1 MCQKLKKKKF
11 LFTFIDLVTV
21 PFLIGSSISHTQHHP
36 YCTNNQ
42 QTNIFANNIEIS
54 LTLSPRFASNTNT
67 LPLCPRVSLTIGIA
81 GHCKIQQHICSEK
94 VLPIGQFHQ
103 PMCFFFCYTFIS
115 SSLLMF
121 PFFLENSTPFS
132 HKRLCFAS
140 IIYIKTK
147 MTHTRNELNYFY
159 YSTFVKS

>member
-1 MCQKLKKKKF
+1 M
-11 LFTFIDLVTV
+11 TV

-103 PMCFFFCYTFIS
+103 PMCFFF
-115 SSLLMF
+115 LLYVHL
-121 PFFLENSTPFS
+121 FLLVNVSFLS
-132 HKRLCFAS
+132 GKFYS
-140 IIYIKTK
+140 ILSQEVMLRKHYI
-147 MTHTRNELNYFY
+147 HQN
-159 YSTFVKS
+159 

>member
-1 MCQKLKKKKF
+1 M
-11 LFTFIDLVTV
+11 TV
-21 PFLIGSSISHTQHHP
+21 FYLIGSSLSHTKHHP

-42 QTNIFANNIEIS
+42 QTNILANNIEIS
-54 LTLSPRFASNTNT
+54 LSLSPRFASNTHT

-94 VLPIGQFHQ
+94 VLPIH
-103 PMCFFFCYTFIS
+103 CRSISSTHVFFFCYTFIS

-132 HKRLCFAS
+132 HQRLCFAS

>member
-1 MCQKLKKKKF
+1 M
-11 LFTFIDLVTV
+11 TV

-67 LPLCPRVSLTIGIA
+67 LPLCPRVLLTIGIA

-103 PMCFFFCYTFIS
+103 PMCFFFF
-115 SSLLMF
+115 LLYVHL
-121 PFFLENSTPFS
+121 FLLVNVSFLS
-132 HKRLCFAS
+132 GKFYS
-140 IIYIKTK
+140 ILSQEVMLRKHYI
-147 MTHTRNELNYFY
+147 HQN
-159 YSTFVKS
+159 

>member
-1 MCQKLKKKKF
+1 MSKIEKKKF

-42 QTNIFANNIEIS
+42 QTNILANNIEIS

-103 PMCFFFCYTFIS
+103 PMW
-115 SSLLMF
+115 
-121 PFFLENSTPFS
+121 FFLLYVHLFLLVNVSFLS
-132 HKRLCFAS
+132 GKFYS
-140 IIYIKTK
+140 ILSPEVMLRKHYI
-147 MTHTRNELNYFY
+147 HQN
-159 YSTFVKS
+159 

>member
-1 MCQKLKKKKF
+1 MCVQNWQKIIYIHFHRPCDCF
-11 LFTFIDLVTV
+11 LSHW
-21 PFLIGSSISHTQHHP
+21 LINLTHTTSSVL
-36 YCTNNQ
+36 YQ
-42 QTNIFANNIEIS
+42 QSTNILANNIEIS

-67 LPLCPRVSLTIGIA
+67 LPLCQRVSLTIGIA

-103 PMCFFFCYTFIS
+103 PMCFFCYTFIS

-132 HKRLCFAS
+132 HQRLCFAS

>member
-1 MCQKLKKKKF
+1 MCPKLTKNNLYSLSSTLW
-11 LFTFIDLVTV
+11 LF
-21 PFLIGSSISHTQHHP
+21 SISLAHQSHTQN
-36 YCTNNQ
+36 CTNNH
-42 QTNIFANNIEIS
+42 QTHILANNIEIS
-54 LTLSPRFASNTNT
+54 LTLSPRFASTTHT
-67 LPLCPRVSLTIGIA
+67 LPLCPLLSLTIGIA

-94 VLPIGQFHQ
+94 VLPIHVGQLHQ
-103 PMCFFFCYTFIS
+103 PMWGFFCYTFIS

-121 PFFLENSTPFS
+121 PFFLENFTPFS
-132 HKRLCFAS
+132 HQRLCFAS